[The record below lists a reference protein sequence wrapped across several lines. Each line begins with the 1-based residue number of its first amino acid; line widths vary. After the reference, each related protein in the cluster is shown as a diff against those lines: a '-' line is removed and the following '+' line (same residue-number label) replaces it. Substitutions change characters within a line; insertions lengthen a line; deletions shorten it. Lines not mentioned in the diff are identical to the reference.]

1 MNYIWVSF
9 ICKLDQKEKERI
21 TLQTEGE
28 KQMSVSAGD
37 RSFEHDDYDNRRRAN
52 CNDDQRR
59 MLMGR

>member
-28 KQMSVSAGD
+28 KQMSVSAED
-37 RSFEHDDYDNRRRAN
+37 RSFEHDDYDNRRRTN
-52 CNDDQRR
+52 YSGGRR
-59 MLMGR
+59 TMLIGN